1 MSNPTPALLHS
12 IRVKLISS
20 SFETHQISI
29 SARVLIGLSLIPRPS
44 GERSSG
50 AMQEWLDG
58 LEGFEPL
65 LDDEAKCGCLWKPN
79 PIRKNSIGT
88 SMANG
93 CSSVTNEPHALT
105 STRVQFFLPILSLI
119 CTDSAW
125 NGLLSP
131 TKISVLH
138 CNFFKSSVRSC
149 LLHIFFTQC
158 Y

>member
-12 IRVKLISS
+12 IRVKSISS

-105 STRVQFFLPILSLI
+105 
-119 CTDSAW
+119 
-125 NGLLSP
+125 
-131 TKISVLH
+131 
-138 CNFFKSSVRSC
+138 
-149 LLHIFFTQC
+149 
-158 Y
+158 